1 MADSE
6 DPEAQ
11 GEATGAKNI
20 RLKKA
25 GDLESRRYEIIK
37 STVQISYSLLT
48 SLSKCD
54 VFLKKWIFSV
64 KLTNRV
70 NQGQTQTDE

>member
-11 GEATGAKNI
+11 GKATGAKNI

-54 VFLKKWIFSV
+54 VFLKKWISV